1 MSSLDPAS
9 VASLDDL
16 RRLARRRLP
25 RLLFDYI
32 DGGAGDDAG
41 VRRNR
46 AAFAAYR
53 LRPRYLVDVSS
64 RDTSATLWGRRYA
77 MPVGIAP
84 VGLVGLFRAGGE
96 LKLAR
101 AAQQADVPFVLSGA
115 SIASIEE
122 AAHAAPRHTWF
133 QLYPAREPRVSL
145 DLVHR
150 AAQAQIE
157 VLVLTVD
164 LPVPARRH
172 RDIRNRFDYN
182 VRLTP
187 ALVLDGLRHPAWT
200 LEYLRHG
207 GLPSFGSWARY
218 ARPGAS
224 AREVGEYFVAQSYP
238 TQTWRDVEAYRRA
251 WAGRLVIKGIQ
262 HPDDARRA
270 AALGVD
276 GVIVSNHGGRQLE
289 CLPSALTVLP
299 DIRAAVGA
307 DLVVMADGGVRSGSD
322 VAIALCRGADFV
334 FVGRPPVYGVAAAG
348 QAGAARALEIL
359 REEFDLVLGQLGLAT
374 PRELAEALLVPTLPA
389 GDAADA
395 PLY

>member
-9 VASLDDL
+9 VAGLDDL

-41 VRRNR
+41 VRHNR

-53 LRPRYLVDVSS
+53 LRPRYLVDVSQ
-64 RDTSATLWGRRYA
+64 RDTSTTLWGRRYS

-84 VGLVGLFRAGGE
+84 VGLVGLFRANGE
-96 LKLAR
+96 SLLAR
-101 AAQQADVPFVLSGA
+101 AAQQADVPYVLSGA

-122 AAHAAPRHTWF
+122 AAQAAPRHTWY

-187 ALVLDGLRHPAWT
+187 ALLLDGLRHPAWT

-218 ARPGAS
+218 TRPGAS
-224 AREVGEYFVAQSYP
+224 AREVGEYFVAQSYV

-251 WAGRLVIKGIQ
+251 WPGRLVIKGIQ

-270 AALGVD
+270 ATLGVD
-276 GVIVSNHGGRQLE
+276 GVIVSNHGGRQLD
-289 CLPSALTVLP
+289 CLPSALVVLP
-299 DIRAAVGA
+299 EIRAAAGT
-307 DLVVMADGGVRSGSD
+307 DMVVMADGGVRSGSD

-359 REEFDLVLGQLGLAT
+359 REEFDLVLGQLGLANA
-374 PRELAEALLVPTLPA
+374 RELEPALLVPA
-389 GDAADA
+389 GHAAGG
-395 PLY
+395 PL